1 MVFGHNSTETH
12 GNFDPMM
19 HDVAFVLTATILTL
33 ITICIFY
40 TIYKISVGEDRQM
53 EMQLREIKEQRILA
67 PHNTPDNTLNI

>member
-1 MVFGHNSTETH
+1 
-12 GNFDPMM
+12 M
-19 HDVAFVLTATILTL
+19 HYVAFGGTATILTL

-40 TIYKISVGEDRQM
+40 TIYKISVGEERMQLMM